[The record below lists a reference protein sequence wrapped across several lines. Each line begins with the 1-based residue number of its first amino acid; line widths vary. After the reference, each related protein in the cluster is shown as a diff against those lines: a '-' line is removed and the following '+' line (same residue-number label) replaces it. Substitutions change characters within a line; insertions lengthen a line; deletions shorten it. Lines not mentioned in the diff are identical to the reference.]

1 MVNNNEQAQKFEFK
15 AETQKVLDILIH
27 SLYTNKDIFLREL
40 ISNASDA
47 LDKVR
52 FLSIKG
58 DEIVDNDLPYEIH
71 LKADK
76 EKNILIVADNGI
88 GMTKD
93 EAIKNLGTIAKSGT
107 EEFIKNLPKDRKEVE
122 SLIGRFGVG
131 FYSVFMVAD
140 EVEIITKSAIPG
152 NKPVKWISDGKNSY
166 EVYEID
172 EDQNITRGTKIHIYL
187 KDDAKEYTEPSK
199 LKEIINTHSS
209 FISFPIFVEG
219 ERVNTLAAI
228 WREPKN
234 TLRKEQY
241 EDFYKFLTHDY
252 QEPLDY
258 IHISIDAPIQYKA
271 LLFIP
276 KSAYDFYGIL
286 KEDYGLDLYSNRVLI
301 KHKFKDLLPEYLGFL
316 QGVVDSEDL
325 PLNVSRESIQENA
338 ILRKISS
345 NLVSQVFSHLQKLA
359 TERPDDYKLFWKEHA
374 KVFKHG
380 YSDFSNKDKFIEL
393 IRFNSSTCQNQ
404 DEIISLNDY
413 VSRMKPEQEE
423 IYYSLGNSY
432 NSIKNNPHFEIF
444 ERKGLEVLFLYDPF
458 DEFMLSALANYK
470 DKKFVLIENADIQK
484 INKMPDE
491 VTKDKDVENLT
502 DDEAVKFGEFL
513 VYIKNYLGDKVKE
526 VKESN
531 RLLTSPACL
540 VDSDGMFSSSF
551 QKIIKMMNKDTSIP
565 PKVFEINKDHKI
577 IRNLLQIFTKDKE
590 DEFLKRS
597 IDELFDTALLLDGY
611 LNDPTTFASHINY
624 ILEKSTA
631 LYNEKK

>member
-444 ERKGLEVLFLYDPF
+444 ERKGLEVLFLYD
-458 DEFMLSALANYK
+458 
-470 DKKFVLIENADIQK
+470 
-484 INKMPDE
+484 
-491 VTKDKDVENLT
+491 
-502 DDEAVKFGEFL
+502 
-513 VYIKNYLGDKVKE
+513 
-526 VKESN
+526 
-531 RLLTSPACL
+531 
-540 VDSDGMFSSSF
+540 
-551 QKIIKMMNKDTSIP
+551 
-565 PKVFEINKDHKI
+565 
-577 IRNLLQIFTKDKE
+577 
-590 DEFLKRS
+590 
-597 IDELFDTALLLDGY
+597 
-611 LNDPTTFASHINY
+611 
-624 ILEKSTA
+624 LET
-631 LYNEKK
+631 

>member
-140 EVEIITKSAIPG
+140 KVEIITKSAIPG

-393 IRFNSSTCQNQ
+393 IRFNSSICQNQ

>member
-140 EVEIITKSAIPG
+140 KVEIITKSAIPG

-219 ERVNTLAAI
+219 ERVNTLSAI

-241 EDFYKFLTHDY
+241 EDFYKYLTHDY

-413 VSRMKPEQEE
+413 VSRMKSEQEE

-502 DDEAVKFGEFL
+502 DDEDVKFGEFL

-540 VDSDGMFSSSF
+540 VDRDGMFSSSF

>member
-140 EVEIITKSAIPG
+140 KVEIITKSAIPG

-172 EDQNITRGTKIHIYL
+172 EDQNITRGTKIHIFL

-393 IRFNSSTCQNQ
+393 IRFNSSICQNQ

>member
-513 VYIKNYLGDKVKE
+513 VYIKKYLGDKVKE

>member
-140 EVEIITKSAIPG
+140 KVEIITKSAIPG